1 MRALAV
7 LALLAAPAAAQ
18 STDCAALSDFAA
30 PFALDAGISL
40 PPAVQDGGGCLWS
53 GVTWTADGDYG
64 QRVSVETLRL
74 NGVGLDRLALR
85 QMPGR
90 IELRVTGLQVGA
102 KVPDAVFDWALQ
114 VQGQRKR
121 IDIDLLLTH
130 DPEAQRLVLERL
142 DADFPGD
149 NRISL
154 SWQMTGLDLT
164 TFETFRS
171 TLGGLA
177 PRQMD
182 LVVQSNGLFEDWALM
197 PLAPFLLTDGD
208 VPAQVQAARVRALEV
223 VDTLLVMAPD
233 LLTPGSREA
242 LSALLDDLPTPSG
255 TLTLSMTSQPA
266 ALPEVLL
273 GWVIFGDWPDASSDW
288 AGTVIDATWTK
299 EPAE

>member
-1 MRALAV
+1 L
-7 LALLAAPAAAQ
+7 
-18 STDCAALSDFAA
+18 
-30 PFALDAGISL
+30 SL
-40 PPAVQDGGGCLWS
+40 PPAVQDDGGCLWS

-74 NGVGLDRLALR
+74 DGIGLDQLTLP
-85 QMPGR
+85 QMPER

-102 KVPDAVFDWALQ
+102 KVPDAVVDWALQ
-114 VQGQRKR
+114 VQSQHKR
-121 IDIDLLLTH
+121 IDIDLALTH
-130 DPEAQRLVLERL
+130 DPVAQRLVLERL

-182 LVVQSNGLFEDWALM
+182 LVVQSNGLFKDWALM
-197 PLAPFLLTDGD
+197 PLAPLLLTDGD

-255 TLTLSMTSQPA
+255 TLKLSMTSQPP

-273 GWVIFGDWPDASSDW
+273 GWVIFGDSPDASSDW

-299 EPAE
+299 EPAK

>member
-1 MRALAV
+1 MRALAL

-18 STDCAALSDFAA
+18 STDCAALADFVA
-30 PFALDAGISL
+30 PFALNVGISL
-40 PPAVQDGGGCLWS
+40 PPAVQDDGGCLWS

-74 NGVGLDRLALR
+74 DGIGLDQLMLP
-85 QMPGR
+85 QMPER

-102 KVPDAVFDWALQ
+102 KVPDAVVDWALQ

-121 IDIDLLLTH
+121 IDIDLVLTH
-130 DPEAQRLVLERL
+130 DPVAQRLVLERL

-171 TLGGLA
+171 TLGGLG

-197 PLAPFLLTDGD
+197 PLAPLLLTDGD

-255 TLTLSMTSQPA
+255 TLKLSMTSQPP

-273 GWVIFGDWPDASSDW
+273 GWVIFGDSPDASSDW

-299 EPAE
+299 EPAK